1 MNETTFLILTK
12 RRLNL
17 KMNSI
22 KKRTSKQL
30 NGKRL
35 QYFKITYET
44 LAKVAEKAKKEN
56 RSIPKQIE
64 FEIERLFNNEQE

>member
-1 MNETTFLILTK
+1 MNEMTSSISTK
-12 RRLNL
+12 RRLNF
-17 KMNSI
+17 MNCI
-22 KKRTSKQL
+22 KKRTSKQV

-64 FEIERLFNNEQE
+64 FEIERLFNEQE

>member
-1 MNETTFLILTK
+1 
-12 RRLNL
+12 
-17 KMNSI
+17 MNSI

-44 LAKVAEKAKKEN
+44 LAKVAEKGRKEK

-64 FEIERLFNNEQE
+64 FEIERLFNEQE